1 MKTQAILTLAS
12 LCLAVTLGHSGDMKL
27 YGQDGQQSRP
37 AAAETAVE
45 FHRSRPITLKSPST
59 PTLAALQLDTEI
71 WSHTRVGVPDM
82 RLLDDANRQVPF
94 LVNTLEQP
102 SQQLVRRTWNAEI
115 SQLTPRP
122 DGGLG
127 ILVKLPD
134 SDPLPAGLQLITPLT
149 NFELRLRI
157 HAGENTDAPVLVE
170 DALLYD
176 YAQFMNARRTEVP
189 LPGNTSRTFYIVADQ
204 TVRNSESRLQELTRT
219 FSKGEE
225 IQRTETVLEERRPLR
240 IDQLQFWTEIPDP
253 VSYEQ
258 VLQAWQTKSLRIE
271 EDPKNRQTLV
281 YFSADSRPLTQVTLN
296 TTSRNFSRMVHAEC
310 LQGGVPEHWQTY
322 ASNELR
328 LLDISGVRESLLTL
342 LIPMQRRLQWRLRIE
357 NGDSP
362 PLAITSLELAGPI
375 SEIVWLAEP
384 GRTYRLLY
392 DDEYASTPQHD
403 VLALKTALAS
413 NAEKITA
420 VAGTP
425 EIRTVTIPA
434 TAQAQDLL
442 NNPILLFII
451 AILCTA
457 VMAWGLYRAFE
468 RIKTLG

>member
-1 MKTQAILTLAS
+1 
-12 LCLAVTLGHSGDMKL
+12 
-27 YGQDGQQSRP
+27 
-37 AAAETAVE
+37 
-45 FHRSRPITLKSPST
+45 
-59 PTLAALQLDTEI
+59 
-71 WSHTRVGVPDM
+71 
-82 RLLDDANRQVPF
+82 
-94 LVNTLEQP
+94 
-102 SQQLVRRTWNAEI
+102 
-115 SQLTPRP
+115 
-122 DGGLG
+122 
-127 ILVKLPD
+127 
-134 SDPLPAGLQLITPLT
+134 
-149 NFELRLRI
+149 
-157 HAGENTDAPVLVE
+157 
-170 DALLYD
+170 
-176 YAQFMNARRTEVP
+176 
-189 LPGNTSRTFYIVADQ
+189 
-204 TVRNSESRLQELTRT
+204 
-219 FSKGEE
+219 
-225 IQRTETVLEERRPLR
+225 
-240 IDQLQFWTEIPDP
+240 
-253 VSYEQ
+253 
-258 VLQAWQTKSLRIE
+258 
-271 EDPKNRQTLV
+271 
-281 YFSADSRPLTQVTLN
+281 
-296 TTSRNFSRMVHAEC
+296 
-310 LQGGVPEHWQTY
+310 
-322 ASNELR
+322 
-328 LLDISGVRESLLTL
+328 
-342 LIPMQRRLQWRLRIE
+342 MQRRLQWRLRIE